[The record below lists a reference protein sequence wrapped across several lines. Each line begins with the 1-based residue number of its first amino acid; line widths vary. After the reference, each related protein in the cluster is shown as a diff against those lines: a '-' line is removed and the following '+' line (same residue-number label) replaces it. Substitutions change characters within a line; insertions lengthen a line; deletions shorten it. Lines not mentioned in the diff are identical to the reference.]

1 MRIFKKLLPFLILVI
16 GINTLLDLCFN
27 SASYMRIALHE
38 LQSSEEDFEV
48 VFVGQSHGANAFN
61 PFIIE
66 EKTGMPAYNL
76 SNKLTAVRDISYL
89 VKESN
94 YKNDVDYVI
103 YDIDSSYWLGFE
115 EPNYFAEG
123 YVFPHLNN
131 PINKLDYFLN
141 YSIKENF
148 RYTLCRYVVY
158 GTGDIK
164 KIPENLKKR
173 LSSGYLNYE
182 MDSVLTKEEKTQY
195 QGRGYF
201 SVKKPLEVRFTP
213 TEWRDDKVK
222 EGVLLGFLDM
232 VDYCKKNR
240 IELICVSSPMPIE
253 RVEAENYPAFHEY
266 FAKLAEENSIE
277 FWDFNYI
284 KDEYLVWNSEEFR
297 DLDGHMLGI
306 LADKYSSILGE
317 MLAQYKSGEDVEHY
331 FEIHD

>member
-1 MRIFKKLLPFLILVI
+1 MRIFKKVLPFLILVF

-76 SNKLTAVRDISYL
+76 SNKLTAVRDIGYL

-182 MDSVLTKEEKTQY
+182 MDSVLSDFEKTIY
-195 QGRGYF
+195 EGRGYF
-201 SVKKPLEVRFTP
+201 SVEEPLDVSFTP
-213 TEWRDDKVK
+213 TEWKDEKVK
-222 EGVLLGFLDM
+222 TGSLKGFLDM
-232 VDYCKKNR
+232 VDYCKKSD
-240 IELICVSSPMPIE
+240 IELICVSSPLPIE
-253 RVEAENYPAFHEY
+253 RVGAENYTEFHDY
-266 FAKLAEENSIE
+266 FARLTEELGIT

-284 KDEYLVWNSEEFR
+284 EEEYLSWNSDEFR
-297 DLDGHMLGI
+297 DLDGHMLGR
-306 LADKYSSILGE
+306 LADKYSAVLGE
-317 MLAQYKSGEDVEHY
+317 MINQYREGTNLDHY
-331 FEIHD
+331 FADYN

>member
-1 MRIFKKLLPFLILVI
+1 MRIFKKVLPFLILVF
-16 GINTLLDLCFN
+16 GINTLLDFCFN

-201 SVKKPLEVRFTP
+201 SVKKPLEVSFTP

-232 VDYCKKNR
+232 VDYCKKNG
-240 IELICVSSPMPIE
+240 IELICVSSPMPAQ
-253 RVEAENYPAFHEY
+253 RVEAENYPAFHDY
-266 FAKLAEENSIE
+266 FAKLAEENNIV

-284 KDEYLVWNSEEFR
+284 KDEYLAWNSEEFR

-317 MLAQYKSGEDVEHY
+317 MLAQYKSGGNVEHY
-331 FEIHD
+331 FEMYD

>member
-1 MRIFKKLLPFLILVI
+1 MRIFKKLLPFLILVF
-16 GINTLLDLCFN
+16 GINTLLDICFN

-38 LQSSEEDFEV
+38 LQSSEEDFKV

-61 PFIIE
+61 PFVIE

-94 YKNDVDYVI
+94 YKNDVNYII

-148 RYTLCRYVVY
+148 RFTLCRYVVY

-173 LSSGYLNYE
+173 LSAGYLNYE
-182 MDSVLTKEEKTQY
+182 MDSVLSDFEKTIY
-195 QGRGYF
+195 KGRGYF
-201 SVKKPLEVRFTP
+201 SVEEPLDVSFTP
-213 TEWRDDKVK
+213 TEWKDEKVK
-222 EGVLLGFLDM
+222 IGALEGFLDM
-232 VDYCKKNR
+232 VNYCKKND
-240 IELICVSSPMPIE
+240 IELICVSSPLPKE
-253 RVEAENYPAFHEY
+253 RVEAENYSEFHDY
-266 FAKLAEENSIE
+266 FAELAEEQDIT

-284 KDEYLVWNSEEFR
+284 EEEYLSWSSDEFR
-297 DLDGHMLGI
+297 DLDGHMLGV
-306 LADKYSSILGE
+306 LADRYSALLGE
-317 MLAQYKSGEDVEHY
+317 MLNQYTVGVSLDKY
-331 FEIHD
+331 FKE

>member
-1 MRIFKKLLPFLILVI
+1 MRIFKKLIPFLILVI
-16 GINTLLDLCFN
+16 GLNTLLDLCFN

-38 LQSSEEDFEV
+38 LQSSKEDFEV

-61 PFIIE
+61 PYIIE

-115 EPNYFAEG
+115 DPNYFAEG

-164 KIPENLKKR
+164 NIPENFKKR
-173 LSSGYLNYE
+173 LSAGYLNYE
-182 MDSVLTKEEKTQY
+182 MDSVLTDFEKTIY
-195 QGRGYF
+195 KGRGYF
-201 SVKKPLEVRFTP
+201 SVKEPIEVSFTP
-213 TEWRDDKVK
+213 TEWNDEKVK
-222 EGVLLGFLDM
+222 TGSLDGFLDM
-232 VDYCKKNR
+232 VNYCKKND
-240 IELICVSSPMPIE
+240 IELICVSSPLPIE
-253 RVEAENYPAFHEY
+253 RVEAENYPEFHNY
-266 FAKLAEENSIE
+266 FLELAEENDIV

-284 KDEYLVWNSEEFR
+284 KEEYLSWNSKEFR

-306 LADKYSSILGE
+306 LADRYSSILGE
-317 MLAQYKSGEDVEHY
+317 MLNQYIKGESLDEY
-331 FEIHD
+331 FND